1 MNKESLK
8 DVIQKI
14 NDSDQKNLKVFV
26 MLKSGKI
33 KNLKISTDVSDSLL
47 KLFVPYLM
55 EEFVTT
61 DTEYKIKPV
70 DEMNDE
76 SANTYYFFDTSNM
89 YERLTTFQ
97 LFTDTQEVFS
107 FDDASFNDI
116 ETFFI
121 SIASEDNKVFLYKKH
136 YPINLLKRGKV
147 LHLFKSNEHIDE
159 FKEDILRL
167 DRSFQFLSYNGN
179 ILVANLNMLERQLGY
194 SDIIIKNAKDVLQI
208 ISSLDFL
215 ADMAKLEEMV
225 LTTRIAKKVNRVK
238 SSRVIDVIKADIKRV
253 QGFIDKIAE
262 LKSSLKFNDDN
273 KLEVTTKVAVEK
285 LLKLLDDAYL
295 KSELTEEWYN
305 SLNKDSI
312 DAPSTDN

>member
-47 KLFVPYLM
+47 KLFVPHLM

-116 ETFFI
+116 DVFFI
-121 SIASEDNKVFLYKKH
+121 SIASDNNKIFLYKKH

-159 FKEDILRL
+159 LKEDILRL
-167 DRSFQFLSYNGN
+167 DRSFQFLSYDGN
-179 ILVANLNMLERQLGY
+179 VLVANLKMLERQLGY

-225 LTTRIAKKVNRVK
+225 LTTRIAKKVNQVK
-238 SSRVIDVIKADIKRV
+238 NSKVIDVFKADITRV
-253 QGFIDKIAE
+253 QSFIEKIAE

-312 DAPSTDN
+312 DAPGTDN

>member
-1 MNKESLK
+1 
-8 DVIQKI
+8 
-14 NDSDQKNLKVFV
+14 

-47 KLFVPYLM
+47 KLFVPHLM

-116 ETFFI
+116 DVFFI
-121 SIASEDNKVFLYKKH
+121 SIASDNNKIFLYKKH

-159 FKEDILRL
+159 LKEDILRL
-167 DRSFQFLSYNGN
+167 DRSFQFLSYDGN
-179 ILVANLNMLERQLGY
+179 VLVANLKMLERQLGY

-215 ADMAKLEEMV
+215 ADMAKLEEMI
-225 LTTRIAKKVNRVK
+225 LTTRIAKKVNQVK
-238 SSRVIDVIKADIKRV
+238 NSKVIDVFKADITRV
-253 QGFIDKIAE
+253 QSFIEKIAE

-312 DAPSTDN
+312 DAPGTDN